1 MSSGM
6 SSSTSS
12 DESDE
17 EPQIVEHVEKPDIHK
32 MARQGEVEKLR
43 NALEDRRRGLAIAD
57 IDEKDGQGLTALQ
70 HAVKCNRPEVVRLLV
85 NWEKPANH
93 LIQDQHGLSLAHYA
107 TKSVRGTTRNA
118 PDTYNDSG
126 KDDRRYS
133 NQLSISSD
141 DKSAVTCLE
150 ILINKD
156 MEQNFAEGTE
166 PGKKETKMKLIYL
179 KEKRHGQT
187 PLHFAVMS
195 GSLDS
200 VRILIKKDKNEKEN
214 QLIHTKDK
222 HGMTPMH
229 VAATYRQVD
238 IMDFLLDNGAKI
250 TQSDKEGSIPLHYA
264 CSTGCLE
271 MVNLLIAKGKSE
283 ITTMMEKKAMGGN
296 TCLHIAIENGHEG
309 IIQKLLQN
317 DSKILVARDDG
328 MLPVHLA
335 VISGNLNVV
344 KTIVSKTGYLHHDIE
359 NKAESTTLHLAA
371 QYNQL
376 EVARYLLKER
386 SLVAK
391 TDSESNTPLHVA
403 ALFNH
408 SEIIGLL
415 MEEGGKIN
423 AKNLKGQIPLHVA
436 AEMGHMESL
445 KVLLNPRSLKHGKDF
460 MELKEEENGDFIFK
474 KLQHIA
480 KQEGNSVDSKVR
492 KAVEDVRQKLEK
504 EAKPVDDRIPT
515 QRIYRIVQALGPPKE
530 HPPDVQE
537 KNARPSRTSK
547 VKPHSQ
553 ASSEKEKDSTK
564 YYVKKFLE
572 LIYTDNII
580 NTEDNIGNTA
590 LHLAA
595 QNGHTEIVKKMLE
608 KHKAEHGRKN
618 DRERTALHLAAEKGH
633 TQTVGVIVARHK
645 QGVFAEDQDRNTPLH
660 LAAKGGHKDTV
671 QLLVKNGADMN
682 QMNVHGMTPL
692 DLAAKHGEVEICEML
707 ARKDPQ
713 MGREKGCNE
722 CPLHL
727 ACREGHLNV
736 AMFLLQTK
744 ADMTHRNS
752 GGLNCLDLAIM
763 HGHKDT
769 ARYILRH
776 DLWREALR
784 NHVSPKKKHKR
795 SSRKIV
801 TPMRRLI
808 RDMPDL
814 AYEVLERSVT
824 TTVISDGEKMKE
836 ETTYN
841 FEFVDD
847 LYENWAI
854 PKKKKQ
860 KCSDS
865 ELKAETV
872 PYTHKATVIKKNH
885 PLSIMV
891 ECNRDELL
899 QHPLVNKLIKRKW
912 WHFGAYYYLA
922 NFFVHLLFVVLLTRY
937 MLKST
942 HPLSYTNAASINDNS
957 CDRSISPWLLVEK
970 ILLYVLMGLGAV
982 FEILQ
987 MINMRAAYLSDL
999 ESYVEWVS
1007 YIFTFLLLLEFNECT
1022 ATTGYR
1028 QEWQWSLGAFAVF
1041 FAWIDLVLYLKAFT
1055 SLGLYVIMFQLVC
1068 WTFLKVFVVFFSL
1081 ILAFSLGFHILLQN
1095 QIPFRDAPNAI
1106 LKTGVMFIGDI
1117 GYDDIFN
1124 AGLNDTTATDTT
1136 NLLYPPATS
1145 VLFSIFIT
1153 LASVVLMNLLVGLAV
1168 GDIQGIQRRAAFKL
1182 TATHVELV
1190 LDVEKV
1196 LFNTTR
1202 AKLYKKRYTTEKR
1215 KSKTPWLWRQF
1226 MALQFWWW
1234 NQRVEKQDNTV
1245 LESIEELTRQQK
1257 RLESMIGAMNS
1268 DMMVLLKHNDPGVHG
1283 AASASNRERKT

>member
-17 EPQIVEHVEKPDIHK
+17 EPQIVQHVEKPDIHK

-43 NALEDRRRGLAIAD
+43 NALGDRRRGVAIAD

-133 NQLSISSD
+133 KQLSISSD

-150 ILINKD
+150 ILIYKD
-156 MEQNFAEGTE
+156 MEQNVAEGKE

-200 VRILIKKDKNEKEN
+200 VRILIKKDKNPKQE

-222 HGMTPMH
+222 HDMTPMH

-238 IMDFLLDNGAKI
+238 IMDFLLDNGAEI
-250 TQSDKEGSIPLHYA
+250 TQEDKEGSIPLHYA

-283 ITTMMEKKAMGGN
+283 IVTMVEKKAMGGN

-317 DSKILVARDDG
+317 DSKVLVARDDG

-344 KTIVSKTGYLHHDIE
+344 KSIVSKAGLHQRDTE

-376 EVARYLLKER
+376 EVARYLLEKSS

-403 ALFNH
+403 AFFNH
-408 SEIIGLL
+408 WEIIGLL
-415 MEEGGKIN
+415 MEKGGKIN

-460 MELKEEENGDFIFK
+460 MELKEEENGEFIFK

-530 HPPDVQE
+530 RPPDVQE

-547 VKPHSQ
+547 VKPQSQ

-618 DRERTALHLAAEKGH
+618 DSERTALHLAAEKGH

-660 LAAKGGHKDTV
+660 LAAKGGHKETV

-707 ARKDPQ
+707 ARKDPHT
-713 MGREKGCNE
+713 GLKGCNE

-763 HGHKDT
+763 HGHKDI

-784 NHVSPKKKHKR
+784 NHVSPKKKNKR

-824 TTVISDGEKMKE
+824 TTVISDGEKKKE
-836 ETTYN
+836 EKTYN

-899 QHPLVNKLIKRKW
+899 QHPLVNKLVKKKW

-922 NFFVHLLFVVLLTRY
+922 NFGVHLLFVILLTRY

-942 HPLSYTNAASINDNS
+942 HPLSYTNAASINDNI

-987 MINMRAAYLSDL
+987 MFNMRAAYLSDL

-1007 YIFTFLLLLEFNECT
+1007 YICTFLLLLEFSECT
-1022 ATTGYR
+1022 TTTGYR

-1068 WTFLKVFVVFFSL
+1068 WTFLKVFLVFFSL

-1095 QIPFRDAPNAI
+1095 Q
-1106 LKTGVMFIGDI
+1106 
-1117 GYDDIFN
+1117 
-1124 AGLNDTTATDTT
+1124 
-1136 NLLYPPATS
+1136 
-1145 VLFSIFIT
+1145 
-1153 LASVVLMNLLVGLAV
+1153 VGLAV
-1168 GDIQGIQRRAAFKL
+1168 GDIQGIQRRAAFKR
-1182 TATHVELV
+1182 TAMHVELV

-1202 AKLYKKRYTTEKR
+1202 AKLYKKRYSTKKK
-1215 KSKTPWLWRQF
+1215 KSKTPWLWRKF
-1226 MALQFWWW
+1226 MALPCWWW
-1234 NQRVEKQDNTV
+1234 NQRVEKQENTV

-1268 DMMVLLKHNDPGVHG
+1268 DMLVLLRHNDPGVRG
-1283 AASASNRERKT
+1283 AASVGNGPGNT